1 MFDLEYQLK
10 MLPDSPGVYLMKS
23 SSGEIIYVGKAKI
36 LKNRV
41 RQYFQKSKNH
51 SEKVKAMV
59 SNVAEFEYI
68 ATDSELEAL
77 ILECNLIKKYRPKY
91 NILMKDDKE
100 YPFIKVST
108 TEDYPRVTIT
118 RGIAKDNSKYF
129 GPYVATGAVYE
140 TLELLKK
147 IFPLRTCAMNIKKG
161 EENKRPCLNYHIGLC
176 KAPCAGLIS
185 QEDYGNI
192 VKEVLDLLS
201 GKDNDIIKELKE
213 KMESAAEEL
222 NFEEAAAL
230 RDKISAV
237 KKVIEKQKIV
247 TGGFQN
253 EDFIEAY
260 SDEKDSCI
268 QVFFIRDGRII
279 GRDHFIIENTAE
291 IEKEELISEFI
302 KNFYSGTAFI
312 PKNIYVP
319 EVSYG
324 ELLENWL
331 SMRRGSKVILKIPKQ
346 GEKKETLEMVKKN
359 AKLSLEGFKTKLL
372 LDKQVNKVNLKELQ
386 DILELEEVP
395 RRLEAYD
402 ISNIQ
407 GMDSVGTMVVFEE
420 GRPKNSDYRRFKIE
434 SVKGA
439 NDYDSMREILRR
451 RFLRGLD
458 ETAKIRENQLEFS
471 SGKFCI
477 FPDLILMDG
486 GKGQVNVAKE
496 VLEELNINIPVC
508 GMVKDKDH
516 FTRALIYEN
525 NEIDMDKYSNL
536 FKFIVRIQ
544 DEVHRFAIS
553 YHRSLRNK
561 KTLHSVLE
569 DIPNIGEKRR
579 KALLLKFGS
588 IEGIKKASYEELLN
602 TDAIDSK
609 AAQSII
615 DFFKEDKN
623 TGDE

>member
-10 MLPDSPGVYLMKS
+10 MLPSSPGVYLMKGS
-23 SSGEIIYVGKAKI
+23 LGEIIYVGKAKI

-41 RQYFQKSKNH
+41 RQYFQKSSNH

-59 SNVAEFEYI
+59 SNIAEFEYI

-108 TEDYPRVTIT
+108 SEDYPRVTIT

-147 IFPLRTCAMNIKKG
+147 IFPLRTCAMTIKKG
-161 EENKRPCLNYHIGLC
+161 GENKRPCLNYHIGLC

-192 VKEVLDLLS
+192 VKEVLDLLG
-201 GKDNDIIKELKE
+201 GKDNDIIHELQE
-213 KMESAAEEL
+213 KMDIAAESL
-222 NFEEAAAL
+222 NFEEAASL
-230 RDKISAV
+230 RDKIHAV

-253 EDFIEAY
+253 EDYIEAY

-268 QVFFIRDGRII
+268 QVFFVRDGKII

-291 IEKEELISEFI
+291 MEKEELISEFI

-319 EVSYG
+319 CVSYG
-324 ELLENWL
+324 ELLENFL
-331 SMRRGSKVILKIPKQ
+331 SMRRDSKVILKIPKQ
-346 GEKKETLEMVKKN
+346 GEKKKTLEMVKKN

-372 LDKQVNKVNLKELQ
+372 LDKQINKVNLKELQ
-386 DILELEEVP
+386 DILGLDEVP
-395 RRLEAYD
+395 KRLEAYD

-420 GRPKNSDYRRFKIE
+420 GKPKNSDYRRFKIE

-451 RFLRGLD
+451 RFLRGLS
-458 ETAKIRENQLEFS
+458 ETAKIRENQLELS

-508 GMVKDKDH
+508 GMVKDDNH

-536 FKFIVRIQ
+536 FKFIVRVQ
-544 DEVHRFAIS
+544 DEVHRFAIT

-588 IEGIKKASYEELLN
+588 IEEIKKASYDELLSTN
-602 TDAIDSK
+602 TIDSK

-615 DFFKEDKN
+615 NFFREGKN